1 MNEPAGNPMSLLFMI
16 LWLFLFAY
24 LIGILPWRRRRKK
37 KVSLSKQI
45 QFAYIWLFIWSG
57 VGFVSIAILLT
68 NQRELS
74 LMGVLVLLVAADFFT
89 TAILFIKRSM
99 HALKSLMGAMA
110 LSLFSFVYFWVFPGQ
125 VNETSIVTK
134 IFLVIGGLIAIAV
147 VYSPELRG
155 ILAIRDLEREV
166 EATSDSVDNKP

>member
-1 MNEPAGNPMSLLFMI
+1 MTLLFLI
-16 LWLFLFAY
+16 IWLFLFGY
-24 LIGILPWRRRRKK
+24 LIGILPWRRRRKN

-45 QFAYIWLFIWSG
+45 IFASIWLLIWSG
-57 VGFVSIAILLT
+57 VGFVNFAVLLT

-74 LMGVLVLLVAADFFT
+74 LMGVMVIVVAADFFA

-110 LSLFSFVYFWVFPGQ
+110 ISLFAFVYFWVFPGQ
-125 VNETSIVTK
+125 VNETSIVIK
-134 IFLVIGGLIAIAV
+134 ILLVMGGLIGIAV

-155 ILAIRDLEREV
+155 ILAIRDLERAV
-166 EATSDSVDNKP
+166 EATSDSLDDKPC